1 MHGAPQDVTGLSQ
14 ESKNAADSVPF
25 LRGCPESENKQQLI
39 LENSRR
45 VCPCLEK
52 EPEEGPG
59 KRRHHVCFVGPCVH
73 LGTWALAADEAE
85 WASNCQ
91 GPSGNHHG
99 AHLGL
104 R

>member
-1 MHGAPQDVTGLSQ
+1 MCARPLLVLCTLRCPRPDMHGAPQDVTGLSQ
-14 ESKNAADSVPF
+14 ESKNAADGVPF

-39 LENSRR
+39 LENSWR

-59 KRRHHVCFVGPCVH
+59 KRRAPRLFCGALRAFGDLGPRC
-73 LGTWALAADEAE
+73 
-85 WASNCQ
+85 
-91 GPSGNHHG
+91 
-99 AHLGL
+99 